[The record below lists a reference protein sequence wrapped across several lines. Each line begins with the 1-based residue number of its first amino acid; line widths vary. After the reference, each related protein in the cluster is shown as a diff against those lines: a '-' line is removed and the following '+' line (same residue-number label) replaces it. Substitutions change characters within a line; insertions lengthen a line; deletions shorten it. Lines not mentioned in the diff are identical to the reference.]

1 MVHLRQALI
10 MKLEVTHCEPFEAS
24 ALGVFNVTGKFMH
37 EREAKLWDMVQTI
50 VGTEQLRSM
59 EYRRH
64 ILNSSRIV

>member
-10 MKLEVTHCEPFEAS
+10 MNLEVTHCEPFELS
-24 ALGVFNVTGKFMH
+24 ALGVFNVTGQFMY

-50 VGTEQLRSM
+50 VGKEPLREL

-64 ILNSSRIV
+64 IINGV

>member
-10 MKLEVTHCEPFEAS
+10 MKLEVTNCEPFELS

-50 VGTEQLRSM
+50 IGKEPLREL

-64 ILNSSRIV
+64 ILNNAK

>member
-1 MVHLRQALI
+1 

-50 VGTEQLRSM
+50 VGKEQLRSM

-64 ILNSSRIV
+64 RLNSSRIV